1 MRRGGR
7 EEGEWLLL
15 GAVVVWLPIP
25 VSVFGG
31 FYFSY
36 NQYEYVDVHP
46 DCWLL
51 SGEMMKR
58 RRRRRGEGEEEEK
71 AKKRR

>member
-1 MRRGGR
+1 M
-7 EEGEWLLL
+7 LL

-58 RRRRRGEGEEEEK
+58 RRRRRGEGEEEEMTYSENDQLVEHHL
-71 AKKRR
+71 RL